1 MRQLVGGAC
10 FGMVGVVLTM
20 MNYEGGGVVVLWWLV
35 WRGRFHLNVGQVGQT
50 EG

>member
-20 MNYEGGGVVVLWWLV
+20 MHYECGGVVVLWGLV
-35 WRGRFHLNVGQVGQT
+35 SGGKSPFECVSCVLS
-50 EG
+50 